1 MTSSRATRRHPRITR
16 GELRVKILC
25 IGGTGV
31 ISTAV
36 VDRALAHGYSVTIL
50 NRGTTTERPAASR
63 AEVVQADIRKPD
75 EVRAALGNRTFDV
88 VVDFVAFTPDHVAT
102 DIELFTGRTGQ
113 YVFISSASAYQKP
126 PAALPIRESTP
137 LRNPFWQ
144 YSREKIACEDLL
156 VAEYRERGFPV
167 TIVRPS
173 HTYDHTKIAIAG
185 GWTDIAR
192 MRAGR
197 PVLVHGDG
205 TSLWTLTHS
214 TDFAK
219 AFVGLLGLPQA
230 IGDSFTITSDEF
242 LPWNRIYQ
250 LFAEAAGA
258 PEPRLVHVAS
268 ETIAAHL
275 PDLGPQLL
283 GDKSHSVIFDNSKVK
298 ALVPEFTCTTPFAL
312 GVREIL
318 AWYDADPNLQQV
330 DSELD
335 AAFDRIIAA
344 AELSQDGLSTGS

>member
-1 MTSSRATRRHPRITR
+1 MR
-16 GELRVKILC
+16 ILC

-36 VDRALAHGYSVTIL
+36 TDLALRRGYSVTLL
-50 NRGTTTERPAASR
+50 NRGKSSERPPASGV
-63 AEVVQADIRKPD
+63 ETITADIRTPGEAK
-75 EVRAALGNRTFDV
+75 AALGNRKFDV
-88 VVDFVAFTPDHVAT
+88 VVDFVAFTPEHVAT

-137 LRNPFWQ
+137 LRNPYWQ

-173 HTYDHTKIAIAG
+173 HTYDHTKIALTG

-219 AFVGLLGLPQA
+219 AFVGLLGLPQT
-230 IGDSFTITSDEF
+230 IGDSFTITSDEV
-242 LPWNRIYQ
+242 LTWNRIYQ
-250 LFAEAAGA
+250 LFAEAAGV
-258 PEPRLVHVAS
+258 PEPELVHVAS

-275 PDLGPQLL
+275 PDLKPQLL

-298 ALVPEFTCTTPFAL
+298 ALVPEFICTTPFSL

-318 AWYDADPNLQQV
+318 AWYDADPSRQRV

-344 AELSQDGLSTGS
+344 AELQVQVLSTG

>member
-1 MTSSRATRRHPRITR
+1 MTSSRATRPRPRITR
-16 GELRVKILC
+16 GEVRVKILC

-36 VDRALAHGYSVTIL
+36 VDRALAQGYSVTVL
-50 NRGTTTERPAASR
+50 NRGTTIERPVASR
-63 AEVVQADIRKPD
+63 AEVLTADIRKPD

-88 VVDFVAFTPDHVAT
+88 VVDFVAFTPDHIAA

-242 LPWNRIYQ
+242 LTWNRIYQ

-258 PEPRLVHVAS
+258 PEPELVHVAS

-275 PDLGPQLL
+275 PDLGSQLL
-283 GDKSHSVIFDNSKVK
+283 GDKSHSVIFDNSKIK
-298 ALVPEFTCTTPFAL
+298 ALVPDFICTTPFAL
-312 GVREIL
+312 GAREIV
-318 AWYDADPNLQQV
+318 AWYDADPNRQQV
-330 DSELD
+330 DFELD

-344 AELSQDGLSTGS
+344 AQS

>member
-1 MTSSRATRRHPRITR
+1 M
-16 GELRVKILC
+16 KILC

-36 VDRALAHGYSVTIL
+36 VDRALAQGYEVTIL
-50 NRGTTTERPAASR
+50 NRGSTSERPPSGR
-63 AEVVQADIRKPD
+63 AELVRADIRKPD

-88 VVDFVAFTPDHVAT
+88 VVDFVAFTADHVAA

-137 LRNPFWQ
+137 LRNPYWQ
-144 YSREKIACEDLL
+144 YSRDKIACEDLL
-156 VAEYRERGFPV
+156 VAAYREQGFPV

-173 HTYDHTKIAIAG
+173 HTYDHTKIAITG

-242 LPWNRIYQ
+242 LTWNCIYR

-258 PEPRLVHVAS
+258 PEPELVHVAS
-268 ETIAAHL
+268 ETIARQL
-275 PDLGPQLL
+275 PDIGPQLL

-298 ALVPEFTCTTPFAL
+298 ALVPEFVCTTPFVLAA
-312 GVREIL
+312 REIV
-318 AWYDADPNLQQV
+318 AWYDADPNRQQV

-335 AAFDRIIAA
+335 AGFDRVITAA
-344 AELSQDGLSTGS
+344 RAQQTRGSTGS

>member
-1 MTSSRATRRHPRITR
+1 MN
-16 GELRVKILC
+16 ILC

-36 VDRALAHGYSVTIL
+36 VDRTLAQGHSVTIL
-50 NRGTTTERPAASR
+50 NRGSSSERPPASR
-63 AEVVQADIRKPD
+63 AEVVTADIRRPS
-75 EVRAALGNRTFDV
+75 EVRAALGDRTFDV
-88 VVDFVAFTPDHVAT
+88 VVDFVAFTSEHVAT
-102 DIELFTGRTGQ
+102 DIELFSGRTGQ

-126 PAALPIRESTP
+126 PASLPIRESTP
-137 LRNPFWQ
+137 LRNPYWE
-144 YSREKIACEDLL
+144 YSREKIAAEDVL
-156 VAEYRERGFPV
+156 VTEYRERGFPV

-173 HTYDHTKIAIAG
+173 HTYDHTKIALTG

-250 LFAEAAGA
+250 IFAEAAGV
-258 PEPRLVHVAS
+258 PEPELVHVAS
-268 ETIAAHL
+268 ETIAAAI
-275 PDLGPQLL
+275 PDIGPQLL

-298 ALVPEFTCTTPFAL
+298 ALVPDFFCTTPFVHGA
-312 GVREIL
+312 REIL
-318 AWYDADPNLQQV
+318 AWYDADPRRQEV
-330 DSELD
+330 DPELD
-335 AAFDRIIAA
+335 AQFDKVIAA
-344 AELSQDGLSTGS
+344 ARSHG

>member
-1 MTSSRATRRHPRITR
+1 M
-16 GELRVKILC
+16 KILC

-50 NRGTTTERPAASR
+50 NRGSSTERPADTR
-63 AEVVQADIRKPD
+63 AELVQADIRKPA
-75 EVRAALGNRTFDV
+75 EVRAALGDRTFDV

-126 PAALPIRESTP
+126 PGALPIRESTP
-137 LRNPFWQ
+137 LRNPYGR
-144 YSREKIACEDLL
+144 YSRDKIACEDLL
-156 VAEYRERGFPV
+156 IAEYRERGFPV

-173 HTYDHTKIAIAG
+173 HTYDHTKIALTG

-230 IGDSFTITSDEF
+230 IGDSFTITSDEC
-242 LPWNRIYQ
+242 LTWNRIYQ
-250 LFAEAAGA
+250 LFAQAAGA
-258 PEPRLVHVAS
+258 PEPELVHVAS

-298 ALVPEFTCTTPFAL
+298 SLVPGFVCTTPFAF
-312 GVREIL
+312 GAREIL
-318 AWYDADPNLQQV
+318 AWYDADPNRRRV

-335 AAFDRIIAA
+335 EGFDRIIAA
-344 AELSQDGLSTGS
+344 ARA

>member
-1 MTSSRATRRHPRITR
+1 MST
-16 GELRVKILC
+16 LRILC

-36 VDRALAHGYSVTIL
+36 VDRALASGHSVTL
-50 NRGTTTERPAASR
+50 MNRGSSTGRPAAPR
-63 AEVVQADIRKPD
+63 AELVQADIRKPED
-75 EVRAALGNRTFDV
+75 VRAALGNRTFDV

-126 PAALPIRESTP
+126 PSALPIRESTP

-144 YSREKIACEDLL
+144 YSRDKIACEDLL

-173 HTYDHTKIAIAG
+173 HTYDRTKIALAG

-230 IGDSFTITSDEF
+230 IGDSFTITSDEV

-258 PEPRLVHVAS
+258 PEPDLVHVAS
-268 ETIAAHL
+268 ETIAEYL

-283 GDKSHSVIFDNSKVK
+283 GDKSHSVIFDNTKVK
-298 ALVPEFTCTTPFAL
+298 ALVPEFVCTTPFAL
-312 GVREIL
+312 GAREIL
-318 AWYDADPNLQQV
+318 AWYDADPGRQQI

-335 AAFDRIIAA
+335 AGFDRIIAA
-344 AELSQDGLSTGS
+344 ARRPSTDS